1 GRPSIIVVH
10 MTRVGLPD
18 YGRRAHERHADNR
31 MVLIVRSAYVVT
43 ECYIDYC
50 DLDIY
55 KRVLR
60 KPPAR
65 SFPTTGRPH
74 RSTPPSRAP
83 SGTPPR
89 SPERTCGV
97 GPTVASRSKASTITR
112 VGSRT
117 DGLLSK
123 GCLSAL
129 HPDWAACARPR
140 YARQTEI
147 IYRGL

>member
-1 GRPSIIVVH
+1 MGQIPNLDGALLQLRRPPGRPGRPSIIVVH

-60 KPPAR
+60 KPPGACVV
-65 SFPTTGRPH
+65 TGLIH
-74 RSTPPSRAP
+74 DRAVDAI
-83 SGTPPR
+83 
-89 SPERTCGV
+89 V
-97 GPTVASRSKASTITR
+97 G
-112 VGSRT
+112 
-117 DGLLSK
+117 
-123 GCLSAL
+123 
-129 HPDWAACARPR
+129 
-140 YARQTEI
+140 
-147 IYRGL
+147 